1 MKMNLNTIG
10 AYIAMLRRNL
20 GLSQRE
26 LAGAVGVSFQAVSK
40 WENGENLPDACVLL
54 PLAELLHTTVDELL
68 SAGAK
73 RLHQPI
79 DMMKLYGSIDAVKEV
94 LEGFGEDSTIARS
107 LMDGIRACIG
117 KEEETF
123 QLDAACREALLA
135 EAIIHRL
142 QQGDTLTESELEKV
156 IRDEALR
163 TRVRKCKRDC
173 ALFVDKQQVYDDCR
187 PGYPAAAV
195 ELICARAGRNAVVAD
210 IGSGTGKLAVLLAAT
225 ASSLWAVE
233 PNAYMRR
240 VLTLRTEKMPQ
251 VRVVA
256 ASAERTH
263 LPDGSVDAIT
273 VAEAYHWFD
282 NDEARREFRRILKPD
297 GYVFLLW
304 NHFGGNP
311 YDEQM
316 RDIARRYRT
325 YPEQEGRTEAQ
336 LADDTFGPGAWEKV
350 TFDNTMRQPF
360 ERFYGGM
367 TSASYVPQPGTVAGK
382 AFKKEVQELFEQYAE
397 GDRLVTHV
405 TAVCYFGQMKGRA

>member
-1 MKMNLNTIG
+1 MMDLNTIG
-10 AYIAMLRRNL
+10 AYIAMLRRDL

-26 LAGAVGVSFQAVSK
+26 LAGAIGVSFQAVSK

-54 PLAELLHTTVDELL
+54 PLAEVLHTTVDELL

-73 RLHQPI
+73 RLRQPI
-79 DMMKLYGSIDAVKEV
+79 DMAKLHTSLEAIKDV
-94 LEGFGEDSTIARS
+94 LDGFGEDSTIGRS
-107 LMDGIRACIG
+107 LMDGIRACVG
-117 KEEETF
+117 KEEDTF

-135 EAIIHRL
+135 EAIIYRL
-142 QQGDTLTESELEKV
+142 QQGDTLAEGEVEAV

-163 TRVRKCKRDC
+163 LRVQKCKRDC
-173 ALFVDKQQVYDDCR
+173 ALFVDKQQVYDECR

-195 ELICARAGRNAVVAD
+195 EMIRTRAGRDAVMAD
-210 IGSGTGKLAVLLAAT
+210 IGSGTGKLAVLLAST

-256 ASAERTH
+256 ASAEKTH
-263 LPDGSVDAIT
+263 LPDHSVDAIT

-316 RDIARRYRT
+316 REIARRYRT
-325 YPEQEGRTEAQ
+325 YPEPKGRTEEQ
-336 LADDTFGPGAWEKV
+336 LADDTFGVGAWEKL
-350 TFDNTMRQPF
+350 TFDNTMHQTF
-360 ERFYGGM
+360 DRFYGGM
-367 TSASYVPQPGTVAGK
+367 TSASYAPQPGTVEGK
-382 AFKKEVQELFEQYAE
+382 AFRQEVKKLFDQYAE

-405 TAVCYFGQMKGRA
+405 TTVCYVGQMIARE

>member
-1 MKMNLNTIG
+1 M
-10 AYIAMLRRNL
+10 
-20 GLSQRE
+20 
-26 LAGAVGVSFQAVSK
+26 
-40 WENGENLPDACVLL
+40 LL
-54 PLAELLHTTVDELL
+54 PLAEVLHTTVDELL

-73 RLHQPI
+73 RLRQPI
-79 DMMKLYGSIDAVKEV
+79 DMAKLYASMEAIKDV
-94 LEGFGEDSTIARS
+94 LEGFGEDSTIGRS

-117 KEEETF
+117 KGEGTF
-123 QLDAACREALLA
+123 QLDAACREVLLA
-135 EAIIHRL
+135 EAIIYRL
-142 QQGDTLTESELEKV
+142 QQGDTLADGEVEAV

-163 TRVRKCKRDC
+163 LRVQKCKRDC
-173 ALFVDKQQVYDDCR
+173 ALFVDKQQVYDECR

-195 ELICARAGRNAVVAD
+195 EMIRTRAGRDAVVAD
-210 IGSGTGKLAVLLAAT
+210 IGSGTGKLAVLLAPT

-256 ASAERTH
+256 ASAEKTH
-263 LPDGSVDAIT
+263 LPDHSVDAIT

-282 NDEARREFRRILKPD
+282 NNEARREFRRILKPD

-316 RDIARRYRT
+316 REIARRYRT
-325 YPEQEGRTEAQ
+325 YPEPKGRTEEQ
-336 LADDTFGPGAWEKV
+336 LADDTFGVGAWEKL
-350 TFDNTMRQPF
+350 TFDNTMHQTF
-360 ERFYGGM
+360 DRFYGGM
-367 TSASYVPQPGTVAGK
+367 TSASYAPQPGTVEGK
-382 AFKKEVQELFEQYAE
+382 AFRQEVKKLFDQYAE

-405 TAVCYFGQMKGRA
+405 TTVCYVGQMFARE